1 MLDRIETISS
11 SNGFGLIPAK
21 RNWDLIKGG
30 GRGIE
35 GGGVRIDGMHGKRAF
50 RVPRDSCCSATRN
63 SEESRFA
70 SGKSRADFPL
80 ETRREREKEH
90 CPTRSSRYHECPRWI
105 NDPTRNASAINPTRS
120 TPPPFPNEI
129 HAEKRE
135 GNETT
140 SVRFFRELSEE
151 SSSAVFVFR
160 IYLNEN
166 TKSRY

>member
-1 MLDRIETISS
+1 MR
-11 SNGFGLIPAK
+11 
-21 RNWDLIKGG
+21 
-30 GRGIE
+30 
-35 GGGVRIDGMHGKRAF
+35 VDGMHGKRAF

-80 ETRREREKEH
+80 ETRRERESVAQRDHRDTTSALVEL
-90 CPTRSSRYHECPRWI
+90 TIQQE
-105 NDPTRNASAINPTRS
+105 NASAINPTRS
-120 TPPPFPNEI
+120 ARLPLSIPI

-151 SSSAVFVFR
+151 SSNAVFVFR